1 MPPAKYSTGE
11 YGQMSNDSARDKSA
25 VWPPWILM
33 FHEFLDME
41 HSPTGLTA
49 KEVSQA
55 SKQPGDPPAERAA
68 GYRPGGF
75 TLLVSHPSGRPLGNS
90 AKPPPDS
97 VEALAFSSHHLQR
110 VLFGLSVC
118 CVLAPPSDWNI
129 FVISLSVAD
138 MLVAVY
144 PYPMTL
150 IAILNNGWTMGK
162 LHCQLSSLITSISA
176 VSSVFNIM
184 VIALNRYCYIC
195 HSLLYEKIFT
205 GRNSILILIVTW
217 LMTMLALIPTY
228 YVTTV
233 QYNPQ
238 VYTCSFVY
246 TSSAFYAFGMMA
258 LHFLIPLTVVAFCYL
273 RIWILVIQVNHRV
286 KVTKPKFML
295 VDVRNFM
302 TMFLV
307 FVLFALCWG
316 PLNFIKLARVFD
328 PLGVG
333 PSIPEWMYIG
343 SYYLAYFNSCVNA
356 MIYGTLNQNFRKEY
370 QRIVRNT
377 KESAYYFV
385 VDLQEQIH
393 EMRMRRKPTYAGAR
407 RIQGDTYL

>member
-1 MPPAKYSTGE
+1 MFLPNASRLLGDLLPAVTG
-11 YGQMSNDSARDKSA
+11 
-25 VWPPWILM
+25 
-33 FHEFLDME
+33 
-41 HSPTGLTA
+41 
-49 KEVSQA
+49 
-55 SKQPGDPPAERAA
+55 AA
-68 GYRPGGF
+68 GQEGAASGDSSPYSSTTMEAAHNDTTTVPDWWQPKTPRPQSVFLTSFLSLLLCF
-75 TLLVSHPSGRPLGNS
+75 TIVMDLVGNSFVIAAVTKNERLRNLGN
-90 AKPPPDS
+90 
-97 VEALAFSSHHLQR
+97 V
-110 VLFGLSVC
+110 
-118 CVLAPPSDWNI
+118 

-162 LHCQLSSLITSISA
+162 LHCQLSGLLTSISA

-205 GRNSILILIVTW
+205 GRNTILILMVTW
-217 LMTMLALIPTY
+217 LMTMLALIPNY
-228 YVTTV
+228 FVATV
-233 QYNPQ
+233 QYNPT
-238 VYTCSFVY
+238 VYTCSFVH
-246 TSSAFYAFGMMA
+246 TSTAFYAVGVMA

-273 RIWILVIQVNHRV
+273 KIWILVIQVNHRV

-316 PLNFIKLARVFD
+316 PLYFLKLSQVFD
-328 PLGVG
+328 PFGIG
-333 PSIPEWMYIG
+333 PRVPEWAYIG

-356 MIYGTLNQNFRKEY
+356 MIYGTLNQNFRREY
-370 QRIVRNT
+370 QSIVRNT
-377 KESAYYFV
+377 KETAYYFV
-385 VDLQEQIH
+385 VDVQEQIQD
-393 EMRMRRKPTYAGAR
+393 MRMRRKPTYAGAR

>member
-1 MPPAKYSTGE
+1 MRKLRPTRSRDSSSVTCLGSDRATTTMEAAHNDTTTIPDWWQPKILRPP
-11 YGQMSNDSARDKSA
+11 N
-25 VWPPWILM
+25 V
-33 FHEFLDME
+33 FL
-41 HSPTGLTA
+41 SSFL
-49 KEVSQA
+49 SLLL
-55 SKQPGDPPAERAA
+55 S
-68 GYRPGGF
+68 F
-75 TLLVSHPSGRPLGNS
+75 TIVMDLVGNS
-90 AKPPPDS
+90 FVIAAVTKN
-97 VEALAFSSHHLQR
+97 ERLRNL
-110 VLFGLSVC
+110 G
-118 CVLAPPSDWNI
+118 NI

-162 LHCQLSSLITSISA
+162 LHCQLSGLITSISA

-217 LMTMLALIPTY
+217 LMTMLALIPNY

-246 TSSAFYAFGMMA
+246 TSSAIYAFGVMA

-328 PLGVG
+328 PLGIG